1 MPGVQRIGGAMRV
14 VVRVAGVEAVEIQPD
29 GCPPMLE
36 LDSDDGWLTP
46 WLTRTEV
53 EQLRDALTD
62 WLERP

>member
-1 MPGVQRIGGAMRV
+1 MRV
-14 VVRVAGVEAVEIQPD
+14 LVRVAGVEAVEIQPD

-36 LDSDDGWLTP
+36 FDSDDGWLTP
-46 WLTRTEV
+46 WLTRAEV

>member
-1 MPGVQRIGGAMRV
+1 MRV
-14 VVRVAGVEAVEIQPD
+14 LVRVAGVEAVEIQPD
-29 GCPPMLE
+29 GLPPMLE
-36 LDSDDGWLTP
+36 FDIDDGWLVP

>member
-14 VVRVAGVEAVEIQPD
+14 LVRVAGVEAVEIQPD
-29 GCPPMLE
+29 GRPPMLE
-36 LDSDDGWLTP
+36 FDIDDGWLVP